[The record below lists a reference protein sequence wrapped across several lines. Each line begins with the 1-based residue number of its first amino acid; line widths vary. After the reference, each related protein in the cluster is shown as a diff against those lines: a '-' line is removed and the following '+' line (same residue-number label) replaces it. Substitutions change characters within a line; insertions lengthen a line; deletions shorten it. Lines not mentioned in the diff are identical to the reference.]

1 MTDKQKA
8 EQIVNNQWQWIAEFI
23 ERSNLSKEDR
33 NQIRFKMYDV
43 CCEMAEWKEKEML
56 DCAVDAYCECCDT
69 KECEDYDCGECD
81 WKLKF
86 EKKLLKNLKK

>member
-1 MTDKQKA
+1 MKNKEKA

-43 CCEMAEWKEKEML
+43 CCEMAEWKEGRKWNH
-56 DCAVDAYCECCDT
+56 
-69 KECEDYDCGECD
+69 YDIIN
-81 WKLKF
+81 F
-86 EKKLLKNLKK
+86 

>member
-1 MTDKQKA
+1 MKKEEDKQKA

-43 CCEMAEWKEKEML
+43 CCEMAEWKEKQTIEK
-56 DCAVDAYCECCDT
+56 AVEWL
-69 KECEDYDCGECD
+69 KEQEELIGVSFQDDFLERFQNYMKGE
-81 WKLKF
+81 
-86 EKKLLKNLKK
+86 